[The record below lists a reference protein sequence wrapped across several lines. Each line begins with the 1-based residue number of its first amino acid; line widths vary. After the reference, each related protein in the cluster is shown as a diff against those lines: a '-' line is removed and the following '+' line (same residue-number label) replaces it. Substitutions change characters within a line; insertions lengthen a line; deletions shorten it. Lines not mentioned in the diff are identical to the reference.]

1 MDWSRSCIT
10 LLTVAAFGLSAAGL
24 LLVRNSAAAAV
35 QRTRHDREVRNRL
48 LLEMEKVTEV
58 PSQDTQLYR
67 DAVDRWEAAH
77 HELWLT
83 PHTRDSV
90 KRGYEPLA
98 EMIIDELDQGSRVD
112 VILVGLASYAASR
125 RASGAPGSRAP
136 DTVPCQAVRG

>member
-35 QRTRHDREVRNRL
+35 QRTRRDREVRDRL

-77 HELWLT
+77 HELGLT

-98 EMIIDELDQGSRVD
+98 EMIIHELDQGSRVD
-112 VILVGLASYAASR
+112 VVLVGLGLLCGLAASIWSTWLPS
-125 RASGAPGSRAP
+125 A
-136 DTVPCQAVRG
+136 